1 MYTIEFTIR
10 EPKKSSILNIFVAAV
25 FSAFFTY
32 SISLFFRHDYSKN
45 YASALAAFLV
55 WLFGCLFVF
64 LIPLIARHYIHFNF
78 QHLKIKHSYSIGLFK
93 YNESWQD
100 LKNLEYIS
108 VFKTQNGYEINM
120 WFNKND
126 ILNLAVLTDADE
138 AINEGLFF
146 SEKLNIDLLDARKR
160 GHHKWVDKEVSKLN
174 NIISYKN

>member
-1 MYTIEFTIR
+1 MHSVEFTIR
-10 EPKKSSILNIFVAAV
+10 EPKRPWLLKVFVAAA

-32 SISLFFRHDYSKN
+32 LVYFFTTKEHNTGQTWTLITYF
-45 YASALAAFLV
+45 AWF
-55 WLFGCLFVF
+55 FGVLFVF

-78 QHLKIKHSYSIGLFK
+78 SKLKIKHSYAIGMLT

-120 WFNKND
+120 WFNKNE
-126 ILNLAVLTDADE
+126 ILNLAVFEDAEE
-138 AINEGLFF
+138 ALKQGLFF

-160 GHHKWVDKEVSKLN
+160 GYHKWVDKTATKTN
-174 NIISYKN
+174 NILTYKS